1 MEGVTHKVKR
11 QIDEL
16 ERVAIADSSALAV
29 DGVPIDSYVTRSV
42 GKPNQ
47 FLLLISSDLKTP
59 HNFE

>member
-29 DGVPIDSYVTRSV
+29 DGVPIDSYVTR
-42 GKPNQ
+42 
-47 FLLLISSDLKTP
+47 
-59 HNFE
+59 